1 MHLECSALIN
11 LLCRRRPGVQRPAA
25 SPAAVAPRAPAR
37 AHLRAAP
44 LQRSSVPAKPAQAT
58 FSGPAHRSLRLATR
72 AAAAAAAAAAAPGS
86 SPPAAEGLWARFSR
100 LAAALTN
107 LFPVFVLGAAVWAL
121 RQPSAFSWFDTNAI
135 TPALAVTMLGM
146 GLTLTFE
153 VGTVLLLSFSAC
165 PHPHLSSCCCLHTV
179 SVGSRSDR
187 RKNTF

>member
-11 LLCRRRPGVQRPAA
+11 LLCRRRLGVQRPAA
-25 SPAAVAPRAPAR
+25 WPEALAPRAPAR

-58 FSGPAHRSLRLATR
+58 ISRPAQRSLRLATR
-72 AAAAAAAAAAAPGS
+72 AAAAAAAPAAPDS

-153 VGTVLLLSFSAC
+153 VGAPTAASGMPR
-165 PHPHLSSCCCLHTV
+165 PH
-179 SVGSRSDR
+179 
-187 RKNTF
+187 